1 MLAPWKKS
9 CDQPSQHNKKQ
20 WHYFVNKGPSSQ
32 SYGFSSSHVWILEL
46 DYKKIKAEEWCFW
59 IVVLDKTLE
68 RLLDCKEIHL
78 VHPKGNQS
86 WIFIHRKDWCWNSNT
101 FATWW
106 EELTHLKEPWC
117 WERLKEGGEKDD
129 RGWDGWM
136 ASLTRWTWV
145 WVSFRNRWWT
155 GKPGL
160 LQSMGL
166 QRVGHEWASKL
177 TDTYIWIR
185 KKNDVWSILYNFL
198 WALQKKHSIDAIFK
212 LITCSTE

>member
-1 MLAPWKKS
+1 M
-9 CDQPSQHNKKQ
+9 
-20 WHYFVNKGPSSQ
+20 
-32 SYGFSSSHVWILEL
+32 
-46 DYKKIKAEEWCFW
+46 
-59 IVVLDKTLE
+59 VLDKTLE
-68 RLLDCKEIHL
+68 SLLDCKEIHL

-86 WIFIHRKDWCWNSNT
+86 WIFIHHKDWCWNSNT

-106 EELTHLKEPWC
+106 EELTHLKGPWC

-145 WVSFRNRWWT
+145 WVSSRNWWWT

-166 QRVGHEWASKL
+166 QRVGHEWACKL
-177 TDTYIWIR
+177 TDTYICIR
-185 KKNDVWSILYNFL
+185 KKNEVCLCTILYNFL

>member
-1 MLAPWKKS
+1 MISNGLNQTS
-9 CDQPSQHNKKQ
+9 RQ
-20 WHYFVNKGPSSQ
+20 G
-32 SYGFSSSHVWILEL
+32 YGFSRSHVWMWEL
-46 DYKKIKAEEWCFW
+46 DYKKIKAKEWCFW

-177 TDTYIWIR
+177 TDTCIWIR